1 MPQTRYPF
9 EDPSVERAFSLF
21 PETERVGL
29 MALREL
35 IFDTARKTEG
45 VGELLETLKWGQ
57 PAYLTPA
64 TKSGSTLRLGCPKQ
78 GGFAVYAHCQ
88 TTIISDFQSA
98 YADDFNFEGN
108 RAVHFQ
114 TGEKLPVRKLK
125 VLVRSALTYHLRR

>member
-1 MPQTRYPF
+1 MAKTKYPF

-98 YADDFNFEGN
+98 YPDDFNFEGN
-108 RAVHFQ
+108 RAVHFK
-114 TGEKLPVRKLK
+114 TGRKLPLRTLE